1 VTLSVSVS
9 QRVGTFALAVELS
22 AGPGLGV
29 LVGPSGAGKSLT
41 LAMIA
46 GIARPDEGAI
56 IVDDQVMVDTEHGVW
71 VPPQDRRVG
80 MVFQHSLLLPHRSVI
95 DNVALAVRDGGRNR
109 RRREALSWLGEV
121 DGRDWADRRPNELS
135 GGQAQRVA
143 LARALAGS
151 PRLLLLDEPFSALD
165 LPVRQRLRAL
175 LRGIVAR
182 RRIPTL
188 FVTHDPAEAFEL
200 ADEIH
205 VLEDG
210 RITQSGTVDDIR
222 LRPRA
227 RYAAQLSGT
236 NRYTGEAGNGT
247 VTVGD
252 HRLTIVDR
260 AVEGPVSVG
269 IRPAAVSVHRT
280 PPDGSPRNHWR
291 TVIVQLDH
299 IGDRTRLATG
309 HPLPMV
315 VEITTAATTELGL
328 AIDETVWLA
337 VKATE
342 IDVEPHAP
350 NGP

>member
-1 VTLSVSVS
+1 
-9 QRVGTFALAVELS
+9 
-22 AGPGLGV
+22 
-29 LVGPSGAGKSLT
+29 
-41 LAMIA
+41 
-46 GIARPDEGAI
+46 
-56 IVDDQVMVDTEHGVW
+56 
-71 VPPQDRRVG
+71 
-80 MVFQHSLLLPHRSVI
+80 
-95 DNVALAVRDGGRNR
+95 
-109 RRREALSWLGEV
+109 
-121 DGRDWADRRPNELS
+121 
-135 GGQAQRVA
+135 
-143 LARALAGS
+143 
-151 PRLLLLDEPFSALD
+151 
-165 LPVRQRLRAL
+165 
-175 LRGIVAR
+175 VAR

-315 VEITTAATTELGL
+315 VEITTAAATELGL